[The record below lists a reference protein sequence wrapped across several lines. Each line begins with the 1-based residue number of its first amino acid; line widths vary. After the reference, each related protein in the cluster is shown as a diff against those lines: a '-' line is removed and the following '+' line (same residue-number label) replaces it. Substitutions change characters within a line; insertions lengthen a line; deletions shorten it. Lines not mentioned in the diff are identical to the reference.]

1 MIVSCPQCDTSFSM
15 PDELY
20 KPGRKARCSQCSNV
34 FRLPEVQA
42 AAEEDS
48 AGIVIEPPTEAAP
61 PPKKEKR
68 SLRDISFGQQKK
80 QTLIFLLVIVICLAG
95 IGYGG
100 MMVYRAVFS
109 STPTVSSGEGGAA
122 SEDAASAEKQRLLQ
136 EQQARISKIALVNVR
151 QFIADN
157 DHMKHIVVIQGEA
170 VNEFPKP
177 KEFIRVEAILY
188 DAEKNVLARS
198 EQMAG
203 PSLTIFQLKV
213 LTEKEMQA
221 ALNNRIAVLTNNVD
235 VPTNGHVPFVIVFN
249 SVPAGLK
256 SFEVRVVD
264 AQDSTIEEK

>member
-1 MIVSCPQCDTSFSM
+1 MIVTCPQCDTSFSM

-42 AAEEDS
+42 TIDDT

-68 SLRDISFGQQKK
+68 SLKDISFGQQKK
-80 QTLIFLLVIVICLAG
+80 QTLIFLLVLVICLAG
-95 IGYGG
+95 IAYGG
-100 MMVYRAVFS
+100 MMVYRSVFS
-109 STPTVSSGEGGAA
+109 SAPAVSSGEGGTGEGA
-122 SEDAASAEKQRLLQ
+122 SSAEEQRLLQ
-136 EQQARISKIALVNVR
+136 EQQARISKIALINVR

-235 VPTNGHVPFVIVFN
+235 VPTGGQVPFVIVFN

-264 AQDSTIEEK
+264 AQDSNIEEQ